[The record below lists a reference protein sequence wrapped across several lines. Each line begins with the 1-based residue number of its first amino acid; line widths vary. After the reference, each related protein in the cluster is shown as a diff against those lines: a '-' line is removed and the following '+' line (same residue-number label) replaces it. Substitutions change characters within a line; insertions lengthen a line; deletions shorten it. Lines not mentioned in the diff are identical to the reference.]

1 MSLYRTAVNKPVT
14 TALLFLAFAIMGV
27 FALVQLPVDNYP
39 DMESNTIM
47 VMSSYQGASAEDVET
62 NLTKLLEN
70 SLNSIANLKNVSSS
84 SRENVSILTLEFQ
97 YGVDIEVATND
108 VRDKLDMIKSS
119 LPDGAT
125 NPTIF
130 KFSADDMPI
139 MILACTANQSVSA
152 LDKILEDRVATPLAR
167 VSGVGT
173 VSVNGAPNRE
183 IKVYCDPTKLEAY
196 GLTITGISSTIAS
209 ENRNV
214 PSGSI
219 DIGSN
224 TYSLRIKKE
233 FADPQEL
240 LDIVVGYRGGSAVY
254 LKDVAR
260 VEDGLEEKSQE
271 SYTNGTRGAQIVI
284 QKQSGYN
291 TVNVIKEVKK
301 ALETIK
307 HNLPS
312 DIHITTVV
320 DSSNNIIN
328 TIKSLVETI
337 LITFLVVMLVVFLF
351 LGRWRGTLIVVLSIP
366 IALLASLMYLFFS
379 GNTLNII
386 SMSSLSIAIGMVV
399 DDAIVVLENVTSHI
413 ERGEKP
419 KEAAVHGTAEVGISV
434 IASTLTMLCVFLPLT
449 MIKGMAG
456 MMFRQL
462 GWIVSIIM
470 IVSTTAA
477 LTLVPM
483 LCALLLKKDRKTS
496 RFHDIMFTPVN
507 KFLDGLSAGY
517 SRFIGWCMNHKKL
530 VMLIAF
536 VVFAVV
542 LAIYLPRM
550 KTEYF
555 PTQDQGRVSIS
566 AELPIG
572 TAQDV
577 TREVA
582 AEICAKIQED
592 VPEIKVISYNFG
604 QPDASNTFANMRSNG
619 SYIVSF
625 NINVHTVTER
635 KALAAEK
642 GIPFR
647 TTSEI
652 ADVVRADL
660 RLFPEL
666 RKANVTEGGMGPGGA
681 SRVVLE
687 IYGYDFEE
695 TEAWAKQYRAQM
707 MESGKFTQVILGRDD
722 YTPEYEVDF
731 DREKLALNGLTSTM
745 AAAAVS
751 AAMSGSVNSFF
762 REDGDEYNI
771 RVRYA
776 PEFRR
781 SMDDIE
787 NILVTNAA
795 GQGIRVRDLGRVV
808 ESKVPPTIQRKN
820 RERYISATGLVA
832 RGTALSEAVEEIDR
846 MIAAQPLPPELS
858 YAISGDYEEQQ
869 EMFGSLILL
878 VALIVIL
885 VYMVMAS
892 QFESFLGPFVIM
904 FSIPFAFT
912 GVALGNMLANMAIGM
927 MSMVGIIILL
937 GIVVKNGIVLI
948 DYTILCQERGMSVRE
963 SSVTAA
969 RSRLRPILMT
979 TLTTV
984 LGMLPMALGRG
995 EGAEMWNGLG
1005 TTVAWGLSIS
1015 TLITLVLIPVLYCG
1029 LTEHIERRKAKKAA
1043 GAETNRK

>member
-1 MSLYRTAVNKPVT
+1 MSIYRTAVNNPVT
-14 TALLFLAFAIMGV
+14 TGLVFLAFAIMGV
-27 FALVQLPVDNYP
+27 FSLVQLPVDNFP

-47 VMSSYQGASAEDVET
+47 VMSSYPGASAEDVET

-70 SLNSIANLKNVSSS
+70 SLNSVADLKNVTSS
-84 SRENVSILTLEFQ
+84 SRENVSMLTLEFQ
-97 YGVDIEVATND
+97 YGKDIEVATND

-119 LPDGAT
+119 LPDGAS

-139 MILACTANQSVSA
+139 MILACTADQSVSA

-173 VSVNGAPNRE
+173 VSVSGAPNRE
-183 IKVYCDPTKLEAY
+183 IKVYCEPAKLEAY
-196 GLTITGISSTIAS
+196 GISITSLSSIIAA

-233 FADPQEL
+233 FSDPQEL
-240 LDIVVGYRGGSAVY
+240 LDIVVGYRNGSAVY
-254 LKDVAR
+254 LRDVAR
-260 VEDGLEEKSQE
+260 VEDGVEEKSQE
-271 SYTNGTRGAQIVI
+271 SYTNGTRGAQIII

-291 TVNVIKEVKK
+291 TVNVIRQVKK
-301 ALETIK
+301 TLATLE

-312 DIHITTVV
+312 DIKITTVV
-320 DSSNNIIN
+320 DSSTNIIN
-328 TIKSLVETI
+328 TIHSLLETI

-351 LGRWRGTLIVVLSIP
+351 LGRLKGTLIVVLSIP
-366 IALLASLMYLFFS
+366 VALLASLMYLFFT

-386 SMSSLSIAIGMVV
+386 SMSALSIAIGMVV
-399 DDAIVVLENVTSHI
+399 DDAIVVLENVTSHL
-413 ERGEKP
+413 EKGEKP

-449 MIKGMAG
+449 MINGMTG
-456 MMFRQL
+456 IMFRQL

-483 LCALLLKKDRKTS
+483 LCSVLMNNKPTTNKFYTVVFK
-496 RFHDIMFTPVN
+496 PVN
-507 KFLDGLSAGY
+507 KALDGLSAGY
-517 SRFIGWCMNHKKL
+517 SRMIAWCMRHKKL
-530 VMLIAF
+530 ILLGAL
-536 VVFAVV
+536 VVFAAVM
-542 LAIYLPRM
+542 AIYAPKM
-550 KTEYF
+550 KTEFF
-555 PTQDQGRVSIS
+555 PTQDQGRVTIS

-582 AEICAKIQED
+582 AEIYDQLKKD
-592 VPEIKVISYNFG
+592 VPEIKVLSYNFG
-604 QPDASNTFANMRSNG
+604 QADADNTFANMRSNG
-619 SYIVSF
+619 TYIISY
-625 NINVHTVTER
+625 NINVHTATER
-635 KALAAEK
+635 KELAREK

-660 RLFPEL
+660 RMFPEL
-666 RKANVTEGGMGPGGA
+666 RKFNVTEGGMGMGGA

-687 IYGYDFEE
+687 VYGYDFEE
-695 TEAWAKQYRAQM
+695 TEQAAKRYREQM
-707 MESGKFTQVILGRDD
+707 MASGKFTQVLLGRDD

-731 DREKLALNGLTSTM
+731 DREKLALNGLNSTT

-751 AAMSGSVNSFF
+751 AAMSGSVGSFY

-771 RVRYA
+771 RVRFA
-776 PEFRR
+776 PEYRE
-781 SMDDIE
+781 SMEDIE
-787 NILVTNAA
+787 NIVVYNTA
-795 GQGIRVRDLGRVV
+795 GQGIKVRDLGRIV

-832 RGTALSEAVEEIDR
+832 RGTALSEAVEVIDQI
-846 MIAAQPLPPELS
+846 MAADPLPPELS
-858 YAISGDYEEQQ
+858 YAIAGDYEEQQ
-869 EMFGSLILL
+869 EMFSSLLLL
-878 VALIVIL
+878 VALIIIL

-892 QFESFLGPFVIM
+892 QFESFMGPFVIM

-912 GVALGNMLANMAIGM
+912 GVALGNLANDMAIGM
-927 MSMVGIIILL
+927 MAMVGIIILL

-948 DYTILCQERGMSVRE
+948 DYTILLQERGYSVRDA
-963 SSVTAA
+963 SVTAA
-969 RSRLRPILMT
+969 KSRLRPILMT

-995 EGAEMWNGLG
+995 EGSEMWHGLG
-1005 TTVAWGLSIS
+1005 ITVAWGLSIS

-1029 LTEHIERRKAKKAA
+1029 FTEHRARRKAKK
-1043 GAETNRK
+1043 NSL

>member
-1 MSLYRTAVNKPVT
+1 MSIYRTAVNNPVT
-14 TALLFLAFAIMGV
+14 TGLVFLAFAIMGV
-27 FALVQLPVDNYP
+27 FSLVQLPVDNYP

-47 VMSSYQGASAEDVET
+47 VMSSYPGASAEDVET

-70 SLNSIANLKNVSSS
+70 SLNSVADLKNVTSA
-84 SRENVSILTLEFQ
+84 SRENVSMLTLEFQ
-97 YGVDIEVATND
+97 YGKDIEVATND
-108 VRDKLDMIKSS
+108 VRDKLDMIKST
-119 LPDGAT
+119 LPDGAS

-139 MILACTANQSVSA
+139 MILACTADQSVSA

-173 VSVNGAPNRE
+173 VSVSGAPNRE
-183 IKVYCDPTKLEAY
+183 IKVYCEPAKLEAY
-196 GLTITGISSTIAS
+196 GISITSLSSIIAA

-233 FADPQEL
+233 FSDPQEL
-240 LDIVVGYRGGSAVY
+240 LDIVVGYRNGSAVY
-254 LKDVAR
+254 LRDVAR
-260 VEDGLEEKSQE
+260 VEDGVEEKSQE
-271 SYTNGTRGAQIVI
+271 SYTNGTRGAQIII

-291 TVNVIKEVKK
+291 TVNVIRQVKK
-301 ALETIK
+301 TLATLE

-312 DIHITTVV
+312 DIKITTVV
-320 DSSNNIIN
+320 DSSTNIIN
-328 TIKSLVETI
+328 TIHSLLETI

-351 LGRWRGTLIVVLSIP
+351 LGRLKGTLIVVLSIP
-366 IALLASLMYLFFS
+366 VALLASLMYLFFT

-386 SMSSLSIAIGMVV
+386 SMSALSIAIGMVV
-399 DDAIVVLENVTSHI
+399 DDAIVVLENVTSHL
-413 ERGEKP
+413 EKGEKP

-449 MIKGMAG
+449 MINGMTG
-456 MMFRQL
+456 IMFRQL

-483 LCALLLKKDRKTS
+483 LCSVLMNNKPTTNKFYTVVFK
-496 RFHDIMFTPVN
+496 PVN
-507 KFLDGLSAGY
+507 KALDGLSAGY
-517 SRFIGWCMNHKKL
+517 SRMIAWCMRHKKL
-530 VMLIAF
+530 ILLGAL
-536 VVFAVV
+536 VVFAAVM
-542 LAIYLPRM
+542 AIYAPKM
-550 KTEYF
+550 KTEFF
-555 PTQDQGRVSIS
+555 PTQDQGRVTIS

-582 AEICAKIQED
+582 AEIYDQLKKD
-592 VPEIKVISYNFG
+592 VPEIKVLSYNFG
-604 QPDASNTFANMRSNG
+604 QADADNTFANMRSNG
-619 SYIVSF
+619 TYIISY
-625 NINVHTVTER
+625 NINVHTATER
-635 KALAAEK
+635 KELAREK

-660 RLFPEL
+660 RMFPEL
-666 RKANVTEGGMGPGGA
+666 RKFNVTEGGMGMGGA

-687 IYGYDFEE
+687 VYGYDFEE
-695 TEAWAKQYRAQM
+695 TEQAAKRYREQM
-707 MESGKFTQVILGRDD
+707 MASGKFTQVLLGRDD

-731 DREKLALNGLTSTM
+731 DREKLALNGLNSTT

-751 AAMSGSVNSFF
+751 AAMSGSVGSFY

-771 RVRYA
+771 RVRFA
-776 PEFRR
+776 PEYRE
-781 SMDDIE
+781 SMEDIE
-787 NILVTNAA
+787 NIVVYNTA
-795 GQGIRVRDLGRVV
+795 GQGIKVRDLGRIV

-832 RGTALSEAVEEIDR
+832 RGTALSEAVEVIDQI
-846 MIAAQPLPPELS
+846 MAADPLPPELS
-858 YAISGDYEEQQ
+858 YSIAGDYEQQQ
-869 EMFGSLILL
+869 EMFSSLLLL
-878 VALIVIL
+878 VALIIIL
-885 VYMVMAS
+885 VYIVMAS
-892 QFESFLGPFVIM
+892 QFESFMGPFVIM

-912 GVALGNMLANMAIGM
+912 GVALGNLANDMAIGM
-927 MSMVGIIILL
+927 MAMVGIIILL

-948 DYTILCQERGMSVRE
+948 DYTILLQERGYSVRDA
-963 SSVTAA
+963 SVTAA
-969 RSRLRPILMT
+969 KSRLRPILMT

-995 EGAEMWNGLG
+995 EGSEMWHGLG
-1005 TTVAWGLSIS
+1005 ITVAWGLSIS

-1029 LTEHIERRKAKKAA
+1029 FTEHRAKRKARKA
-1043 GAETNRK
+1043 

>member
-1 MSLYRTAVNKPVT
+1 MSIYRTAVNNPVT
-14 TALLFLAFAIMGV
+14 TGLVFLAFAIMGV
-27 FALVQLPVDNYP
+27 FSLVQLPVDNFP

-47 VMSSYQGASAEDVET
+47 VMSSYPGASAEDVET

-70 SLNSIANLKNVSSS
+70 SLNSVADLKNVTSS
-84 SRENVSILTLEFQ
+84 SRENVSMLTLEFQ
-97 YGVDIEVATND
+97 YGKDIEVATND

-119 LPDGAT
+119 LPDGAS

-139 MILACTANQSVSA
+139 MILACTADQSVSA

-173 VSVNGAPNRE
+173 VSVSGAPNRE
-183 IKVYCDPTKLEAY
+183 IKVYCEPAKLEAY
-196 GLTITGISSTIAS
+196 GISITSLSSIIAA

-233 FADPQEL
+233 FSDPQEL
-240 LDIVVGYRGGSAVY
+240 LDIVVGYRNGSAVY
-254 LKDVAR
+254 LRDVAR
-260 VEDGLEEKSQE
+260 VEDGVEEKSQE
-271 SYTNGTRGAQIVI
+271 SYTNGTRGAQIII

-291 TVNVIKEVKK
+291 TVNVIRQVKK
-301 ALETIK
+301 TLATLE

-312 DIHITTVV
+312 DIKITTVV
-320 DSSNNIIN
+320 DSSTNIIN
-328 TIKSLVETI
+328 TIHSLLETI

-351 LGRWRGTLIVVLSIP
+351 LGRLKGTLIVVLSIP
-366 IALLASLMYLFFS
+366 VALLASLMYLFFT

-386 SMSSLSIAIGMVV
+386 SMSALSIAIGMVV
-399 DDAIVVLENVTSHI
+399 DDAIVVLENVTSHL
-413 ERGEKP
+413 EKGEKP

-449 MIKGMAG
+449 MINGMTG
-456 MMFRQL
+456 IMFRQL

-483 LCALLLKKDRKTS
+483 LCSVLMNNKPTTNKFYTVVFK
-496 RFHDIMFTPVN
+496 PVN
-507 KFLDGLSAGY
+507 KALDGLSAGY
-517 SRFIGWCMNHKKL
+517 SRMIAWCMRHKKL
-530 VMLIAF
+530 ILLGAL
-536 VVFAVV
+536 VVFAAVM
-542 LAIYLPRM
+542 AIYAPKM
-550 KTEYF
+550 KTEFF
-555 PTQDQGRVSIS
+555 PTQDQGRVTIS

-582 AEICAKIQED
+582 AEIYDQLKKD
-592 VPEIKVISYNFG
+592 VPEIKVLSYNFG
-604 QPDASNTFANMRSNG
+604 QADADNTFANMRSNG
-619 SYIVSF
+619 TYIISY
-625 NINVHTVTER
+625 NINVHTATER
-635 KALAAEK
+635 KALAREK

-660 RLFPEL
+660 RMFPEL
-666 RKANVTEGGMGPGGA
+666 RKFNVTEGGMGMGGA
-681 SRVVLE
+681 SRVILE
-687 IYGYDFEE
+687 VYGYDFEE
-695 TEAWAKQYRAQM
+695 TEQAAKRYREQM
-707 MESGKFTQVILGRDD
+707 MASGKFTQVLLGRDD

-731 DREKLALNGLTSTM
+731 DREKLALNGLNSTT

-751 AAMSGSVNSFF
+751 AAMSGSVGSFY

-771 RVRYA
+771 RVRFA
-776 PEFRR
+776 PEYRE
-781 SMDDIE
+781 SMEDIE
-787 NILVTNAA
+787 NIVVYNTA
-795 GQGIRVRDLGRVV
+795 GQGIKVRDLGRIV

-832 RGTALSEAVEEIDR
+832 RGTALSEAVEVIDQI
-846 MIAAQPLPPELS
+846 MAADPLPPELS
-858 YAISGDYEEQQ
+858 YAIAGDYEEQQ
-869 EMFGSLILL
+869 EMFSSLLLL
-878 VALIVIL
+878 VALIIIL

-892 QFESFLGPFVIM
+892 QFESFMGPFVIM

-912 GVALGNMLANMAIGM
+912 GVALGNLANDMAIGM
-927 MSMVGIIILL
+927 MAMVGIIILL

-948 DYTILCQERGMSVRE
+948 DYTILLQERGYSVRDA
-963 SSVTAA
+963 SVTAA
-969 RSRLRPILMT
+969 KSRLRPILMT

-995 EGAEMWNGLG
+995 EGSEMWHGLG
-1005 TTVAWGLSIS
+1005 ITVAWGLSIS

-1029 LTEHIERRKAKKAA
+1029 FTEHRARRKAKK
-1043 GAETNRK
+1043 NSL